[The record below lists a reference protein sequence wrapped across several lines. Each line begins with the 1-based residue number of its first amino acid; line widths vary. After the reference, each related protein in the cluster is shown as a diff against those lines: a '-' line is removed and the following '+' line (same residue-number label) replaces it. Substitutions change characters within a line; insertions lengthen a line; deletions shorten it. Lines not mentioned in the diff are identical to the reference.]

1 MGAGVDTAAV
11 EAHPASAAAV
21 EVVVVDAAPVVAA
34 VVDSAQAGAA
44 VTAEPS
50 KNGVRGSGR
59 QRPEPLVS
67 YTGSAR
73 RRWS

>member
-1 MGAGVDTAAV
+1 VDTAAV
-11 EAHPASAAAV
+11 EAHPASAAAAV

-34 VVDSAQAGAA
+34 VVGSAQAGAA